1 MYYIYQRFNLY
12 RNKASQNN
20 IPCVQNVG
28 NSFNHIDAICPICVN
43 SLRTVIN
50 LAVKTL
56 YWKKKTKR
64 RRNIYI
70 YNYVI
75 DEYEKE
81 QKTRPDVDNLIF
93 KDYIIS
99 QNNDVYCK

>member
-1 MYYIYQRFNLY
+1 MCKLVKD
-12 RNKASQNN
+12 RNQSCSEN
-20 IPCVQNVG
+20 
-28 NSFNHIDAICPICVN
+28 
-43 SLRTVIN
+43 
-50 LAVKTL
+50 AVL
-56 YWKKKTKR
+56 EKKTKR